1 MEWSKYTSLNKNSQG
16 KCMIIVATSE
26 HDSVFPSRFEW
37 NGSDNAYLDVSNIYL
52 QVSQHA
58 EFIHMQ

>member
-1 MEWSKYTSLNKNSQG
+1 
-16 KCMIIVATSE
+16 MIIVATSE
-26 HDSVFPSRFEW
+26 QDSVFPSRFEW